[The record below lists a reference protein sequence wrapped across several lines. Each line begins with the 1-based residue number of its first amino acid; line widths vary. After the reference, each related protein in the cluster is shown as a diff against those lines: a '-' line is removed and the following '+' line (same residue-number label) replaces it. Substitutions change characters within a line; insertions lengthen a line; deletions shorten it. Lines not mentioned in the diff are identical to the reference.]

1 MKQKKLGVLFTA
13 FEASPFLKTGGL
25 GDVAGSLPAA
35 LKKAGVDIRVMI
47 PNFSDIPEKY
57 KSKMKHVA
65 DFTVSL
71 GWRNLY
77 CGIEEYKLGTVT
89 YYFIDNKYYFDR
101 GGAYGFFDD
110 GERIAFFSKAC
121 VESLQYLTDF
131 KCDILHCNDWH
142 TALSTVFLREFY
154 QNLPLYE
161 NVKTIFTIHN
171 LKFQGQMS
179 DFVLG
184 DICGLSGIEAASNQ
198 LRIDKHSINFM
209 LGALHYA
216 DLLSTVSK
224 SYAEE
229 IQTPFFGENLDYM
242 FRQRPGELYGIMNGI
257 DVKSYDPVTDK
268 NLVANYSVDDLKGKV
283 LNKEELQRKL
293 GLEVNKDI
301 PLLVMIGRLTE
312 QKGLDLVQRMMDEI
326 LNEKLQFVVL
336 GTGERHYEDMFRFY
350 ESKYPNMRAI
360 LKFDE
365 GFSHLLYAASDIFLM
380 PSLFEPC
387 GLAQMVAMHY
397 GSLPIVRQTGG
408 LKDSVKAYNPIT
420 KEGTGF
426 GFENYNAHDMYYAI
440 QRALDL
446 YNNHPKT
453 FKKMMKEAMSEDF
466 SWHVRAKEY
475 IELYKKAMEK

>member
-1 MKQKKLGVLFTA
+1 MKQKKIGVLFTA
-13 FEASPFLKTGGL
+13 FEAAPFLKTGGL
-25 GDVAGSLPAA
+25 GDVAGSLPSA

-47 PNFSDIPEKY
+47 PNFSTIPDKY
-57 KSKMKHVA
+57 KAKMKHVA

-71 GWRNLY
+71 SWRNLY
-77 CGIEEYKLGTVT
+77 CGIEELKLGNVI

-101 GGAYGFFDD
+101 GGAYGFYDD

-121 VESLQYLTDF
+121 VEALQYLTDF
-131 KCDILHCNDWH
+131 ECDIMHCNDWH

-154 QNLPLYE
+154 QHLPLYA
-161 NVKTIFTIHN
+161 NIKTIFTIHN

-184 DICGLSGIEAASNQ
+184 DICGLSNIKAASDQ
-198 LRIDKHSINFM
+198 LRSDKDSINFM

-242 FRQRPGELYGIMNGI
+242 FRQRSNELYGIMNGI
-257 DVKSYDPVTDK
+257 DVKAFNPETDK
-268 NLVANYSVDDLKGKV
+268 ALVANYSVEDLKNKV
-283 LNKEELQRKL
+283 KNKEEIQRQL

-301 PLLVMIGRLTE
+301 PLIAMIGRLTE

-326 LNEKLQFVVL
+326 LQEKVQFVVL
-336 GTGERHYEDMFRFY
+336 GTGEQRYEDMFRY
-350 ESKYPNMRAI
+350 YDAKYPNMRAC
-360 LKFDE
+360 LTFNE

-387 GLAQMVAMHY
+387 GLSQMIAMHY
-397 GSLPIVRQTGG
+397 GSLPVVRQTGG
-408 LKDSVKAYNPIT
+408 LRDSVKAYNEIT

-426 GFENYNAHDMYYAI
+426 GFENYNAHEMYYAI
-440 QRALDL
+440 KRALDL
-446 YNNHPKT
+446 YENHPKI
-453 FKKMMKEAMSEDF
+453 FKKLMKEAMSEDF
-466 SWHVRAKEY
+466 SWSVRAKEY